1 VFVGPNTSIGDN
13 TKLSQCTIRNSI
25 IMNDCEI
32 YCNVTIKNSI
42 VSSNSKILKMEPSSI
57 EKVFLLGEGT
67 QIKL

>member
-1 VFVGPNTSIGDN
+1 
-13 TKLSQCTIRNSI
+13 
-25 IMNDCEI
+25 MNDCEI